1 MKMTGGIHNFVLL
14 SLCLYSFPGLC
25 FAECVTVF
33 SSSEPSISVSASNE
47 AAPVAPPRSSSASS
61 TTEESMKVAAASP
74 GRWALSRQPNPSV
87 SVSQTYRPIRIA
99 STDTPLQT
107 ASTPEESVATIPDP
121 LEPVNRAFF
130 HFNDKLYFWVLKPFA
145 TGYKA
150 VIPEDGRIGV
160 RNFFSNVATP
170 VRLVNCLLQAKFKGA
185 GNETVRFVLNT
196 TLGIAGFFDPATKAF
211 KIEKQEADFGQTLGI
226 WGIGPAFYL
235 DWPILG
241 PSNLRDTVGYVG
253 DRAFDPRTYLAY
265 YFLIAEIVTA
275 GTWTLD
281 KVNETSLTL
290 GEYEN
295 LKKAALDPYIA
306 LREAYSQYRQNKI
319 MASKSRNGSPNSEKI
334 DNSKQPTTPRL
345 EPEMEKNEQ
354 IPPNVEEK
362 TSLSVQDNKIV
373 TVTWSFVTI
382 RSGARN
388 DYPIV
393 TTVNQGDKLTTIGES
408 GEWFHVRLENGQQG
422 WVINRVVK

>member
-1 MKMTGGIHNFVLL
+1 M
-14 SLCLYSFPGLC
+14 
-25 FAECVTVF
+25 
-33 SSSEPSISVSASNE
+33 
-47 AAPVAPPRSSSASS
+47 
-61 TTEESMKVAAASP
+61 
-74 GRWALSRQPNPSV
+74 
-87 SVSQTYRPIRIA
+87 
-99 STDTPLQT
+99 
-107 ASTPEESVATIPDP
+107 
-121 LEPVNRAFF
+121 
-130 HFNDKLYFWVLKPFA
+130 
-145 TGYKA
+145 
-150 VIPEDGRIGV
+150 
-160 RNFFSNVATP
+160 
-170 VRLVNCLLQAKFKGA
+170 
-185 GNETVRFVLNT
+185 
-196 TLGIAGFFDPATKAF
+196 
-211 KIEKQEADFGQTLGI
+211 
-226 WGIGPAFYL
+226 
-235 DWPILG
+235 
-241 PSNLRDTVGYVG
+241 
-253 DRAFDPRTYLAY
+253 
-265 YFLIAEIVTA
+265 TA